1 MVGAY
6 DGEGDVEVT
15 GAGNDEMVFGVIR
28 SMMEGI
34 VLVVNV
40 RLATVTEGDTED
52 VIDVALSVIAAD
64 LEKETE
70 AEAPIGS

>member
-15 GAGNDEMVFGVIR
+15 DAGNDEMVFGVIR